1 MTGAVLVLG
10 LLVTFIMV
18 KDTKVDRNYIKN
30 EKGELERRQVKVA
43 EDEEP
48 NDDGSDVDLGI
59 PEVVDGT
66 VGFVKGLTLSCWGKT
81 KLLVR

>member
-30 EKGELERRQVKVA
+30 EKGELERR
-43 EDEEP
+43 
-48 NDDGSDVDLGI
+48 
-59 PEVVDGT
+59 
-66 VGFVKGLTLSCWGKT
+66 
-81 KLLVR
+81 